1 MSSDPSR
8 PRRASRA
15 AAPLALAAV
24 TLTLAV
30 AAGPALAQAPRLPT
44 VPSLDPARY
53 AGTWHEIAR
62 LPNRFQAQCAA
73 EVTATYA
80 PRPDGT
86 IGVTN
91 RCRTANGALDEAEG
105 VAEPQDGTN
114 AKLKVTFLPS
124 WLRWLPVGRGDYW
137 VIDLDPDYRWVMV
150 GEPKREFLW
159 VLAREK
165 ALPADT
171 LETLLG
177 RAREAGFP
185 VDRVVTGPQKPPAKA
200 D

>member
-1 MSSDPSR
+1 MNVLPRAR
-8 PRRASRA
+8 PAAALAAAALLAA
-15 AAPLALAAV
+15 AAPAS
-24 TLTLAV
+24 
-30 AAGPALAQAPRLPT
+30 AQPRLLT
-44 VPSLDPARY
+44 VPSVDVPRY

-62 LPNRFQAQCAA
+62 LPNRFQAQCVG
-73 EVTATYA
+73 EVTATYV
-80 PRPDGT
+80 PRDDGT

-91 RCRTANGALDEAEG
+91 RCRTAAGTLDEAEG

-114 AKLKVTFLPS
+114 AKLKVTFLPA
-124 WLRWLPVGRGDYW
+124 WLRWLPIGRGDYW

-159 VLAREK
+159 VLARQPT
-165 ALPADT
+165 LPADT
-171 LETLLG
+171 LERLLG

-185 VDRVVTGPQKPPAKA
+185 TERVVASTRTPPAKA